1 MYGIFPPQLANL
13 GEHLIS
19 LDETLKTFFPIH
31 PVEEKIGSEQ
41 DF

>member
-1 MYGIFPPQLANL
+1 MDGILPPQIAQV
-13 GEHLIS
+13 GDHLIS
-19 LDETLKTFFPIH
+19 PAKTLKTFFPTH